1 METLFQLIG
10 YLVYFVLAVLALWGA
25 YCVIMVWRRV
35 AQTRFS
41 DEAEQEEFLGELEQ
55 TLESRNFDAAAE
67 LCEGDRR
74 AMPQL
79 ALFAISNRQ
88 LGYDKIRRRV
98 AERFQQD
105 VMADIEH
112 RLSWVNTVIKSAPMI
127 GLLGTVM
134 GMMGAFANLS
144 SGEKVD
150 TIQMAA
156 DIQFALITTACG
168 LAIAVPLVLC
178 LASIN
183 IRLTKMED
191 LVGSGLGRLF
201 EAMKGALAVTRT
213 ERKRTLETSP

>member
-1 METLFQLIG
+1 MQVLFT
-10 YLVYFVLAVLALWGA
+10 YLGNFVYVVLAALALWGA
-25 YCVIMVWRRV
+25 YCVVMVWRRV
-35 AQTRFS
+35 GSTRFS
-41 DEAEQEEFLGELEQ
+41 DELEQDEFMEELEQ
-55 TLESRNFDAAAE
+55 SIQANNLQAAAE
-67 LCEGDRR
+67 LCEDDRR

-79 ALFAISNRQ
+79 ALFAINHRD
-88 LGYDKIRRRV
+88 LGYEKLRHRL

-112 RLSWVNTVIKSAPMI
+112 RLSWVGTVIKSAPMI

-168 LAIAVPLVLC
+168 LAIAVPLVLAT
-178 LASIN
+178 ASIN
-183 IRLTKMED
+183 IRVRKMED
-191 LVGSGLGRLF
+191 LVGWGLTRLF
-201 EAMKGALAVTRT
+201 ESMKNIMGN
-213 ERKRTLETSP
+213 